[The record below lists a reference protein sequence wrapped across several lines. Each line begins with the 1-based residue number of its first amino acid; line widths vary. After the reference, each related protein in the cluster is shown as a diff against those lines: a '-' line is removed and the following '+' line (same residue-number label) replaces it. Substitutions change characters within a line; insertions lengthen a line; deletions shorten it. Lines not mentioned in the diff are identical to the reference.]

1 MAVLGKP
8 KTVETIVKLE
18 NIDPV
23 TCKEFF
29 KGEVDEQGSCLIRV
43 RLDKDKAELQEI
55 KYVPPI
61 GSFRAPLPT
70 KEEKT

>member
-1 MAVLGKP
+1 MALVGGKP
-8 KTVETIVKLE
+8 KTVETIVKLD

-43 RLDKDKAELQEI
+43 KLDREKAELQEM
-55 KYVPPI
+55 KYVPPSGVARLAQI
-61 GSFRAPLPT
+61 R
-70 KEEKT
+70 EKTE